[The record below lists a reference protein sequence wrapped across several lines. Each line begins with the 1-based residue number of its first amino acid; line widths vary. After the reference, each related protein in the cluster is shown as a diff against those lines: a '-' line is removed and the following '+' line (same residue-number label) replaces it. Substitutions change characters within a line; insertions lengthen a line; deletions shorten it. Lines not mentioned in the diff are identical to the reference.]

1 MTEIIKLI
9 NNKNEPNEIKC
20 ILTQNDNYY
29 IDTSFMNILRKYI
42 ISNVSTFCFVYVNR
56 EIDNPKIIVENNNSS
71 LNDDMLSHRI
81 SLLPINILGLL
92 YIVLLNED
100 TQEIDNLIS
109 LKDNIL
115 KNNEIQK
122 LIKNKKKL
130 IEKLQFQI
138 KVNYENNPG
147 YITENNIQIIN
158 FNDTLEQSI
167 ENIENIILLNKL
179 KLLLNDKK
187 DYQKLRDTIFTPY
200 QGNYNIITK
209 LKNNEEFTINMYL
222 TYNSVKTDKE
232 HNIQFSPV
240 CATRTYCKL
249 DYNKIIDV
257 CGNKDL
263 NDFIIEEGERYY
275 KGILNQEE
283 RIHVLEYETI
293 GFCSP
298 LYILKQSL
306 NELLIE
312 NLDNNL
318 YHNISILKHFYNN
331 TKNEFINIKDSLKV
345 EKAIDIEIINGDDG
359 IGYLLQTYLEYYDKK
374 LNNTITYIGYRKI
387 HPLINIILITI
398 QFKDGFNQSYF
409 NDLCKETYK
418 NLSNLINELSEK
430 IINL

>member
-9 NNKNEPNEIKC
+9 NNLNEPNKMKC
-20 ILTQNDNYY
+20 ILTQNEQFY
-29 IDTSFMNILRKYI
+29 IDTSFMNILRKYV

-56 EIDNPKIIVENNNSS
+56 EIENPKIIVDNNNSS
-71 LNDDMLSHRI
+71 LNDDILSHRV
-81 SLLPINILGLL
+81 SLLPVNILGLL
-92 YIVLLNED
+92 YLVLLED
-100 TQEIDNLIS
+100 DLNDILQI
-109 LKDNIL
+109 KD
-115 KNNEIQK
+115 IQK
-122 LIKNKKKL
+122 LIKDKKNL
-130 IEKLQFQI
+130 IEQLQFQI

-158 FNDTLEQSI
+158 HDLDKPI
-167 ENIENIILLNKL
+167 ENINLLNKL
-179 KLLLNDKK
+179 KYLLDDNK
-187 DYQKLRDTIFTPY
+187 DYEKLRDTVFTPY
-200 QGNYNIITK
+200 KGNYNIITK
-209 LKNNEEFTINMYL
+209 LKNNEEFTMNMYL

-232 HNIQFSPV
+232 HNIQYSPV

-249 DYNKIIDV
+249 DYDKIIDV
-257 CGNKDL
+257 CGDKDL

-312 NLDNNL
+312 NVDNSL
-318 YHNISILKHFYNN
+318 YHNLSILKYFYNN

-374 LNNTITYIGYRKI
+374 INNTITYIGYRKI
-387 HPLINIILITI
+387 HPLINTILITI
-398 QFKDGFNQSYF
+398 QFKDGFEQSYF
-409 NDLCKETYK
+409 NNLCEETYN
-418 NLSNLINELSEK
+418 NLSNLIQNLLKTLEN
-430 IINL
+430 IN

>member
-1 MTEIIKLI
+1 MTQIIKLL
-9 NNKNEPNEIKC
+9 NNKNEINKMKC
-20 ILTQNDNYY
+20 ILTQNEDSY
-29 IDTSFMNILRKYI
+29 IDTSFMNILRKYV

-56 EIDNPKIIVENNNSS
+56 EIDNPKIIVHNNNSS
-71 LNDDMLSHRI
+71 LNDDMLSHRV

-92 YIVLLNED
+92 YLVLLKQN
-100 TQEIDNLIS
+100 IS
-109 LKDNIL
+109 DISD
-115 KNNEIQK
+115 IQK
-122 LIKNKKKL
+122 LIKDNKHL
-130 IEKLQFQI
+130 IEQLQFQI

-158 FNDTLEQSI
+158 HDLDKHI
-167 ENIENIILLNKL
+167 ENIDLLNKL
-179 KLLLNDKK
+179 KSLLDDDK
-187 DYQKLRDTIFTPY
+187 DYKKLRDTIFTPY
-200 QGNYNIITK
+200 RENYNIITK
-209 LKNNEEFTINMYL
+209 LKNNEEFTMNMNL

-232 HNIQFSPV
+232 HNIQYSPV

-257 CGNKDL
+257 CGDKDL

-312 NLDNNL
+312 NVDNSL
-318 YHNISILKHFYNN
+318 YHNLSILKYFYNN
-331 TKNEFINIKDSLKV
+331 TKNKFINIKDSLKV

-374 LNNTITYIGYRKI
+374 ISNTITYIGYKKI
-387 HPLINIILITI
+387 HPLINTILITI
-398 QFKDGFNQSYF
+398 QFKDGFDQNYF
-409 NDLCKETYK
+409 NILCEETYT
-418 NLSNLINELSEK
+418 NLLNLINKLLED
-430 IINL
+430 IN